1 MMLIMILRAVVSPA
15 KALIPAIRPLLSAAL
30 HDILDTVSRV
40 FPHAEHGLNR
50 KREQGPVL
58 LFLLFCF
65 RFIYSVH
72 GQAFCHLMSPLSL
85 SSYRREHT
93 TTLFHDIS
101 QAIRVTA
108 VCLWMCVISRCGL
121 CCVWGWSDVQWGWRL
136 GNLFQCTDLSL
147 PTQNTCC

>member
-1 MMLIMILRAVVSPA
+1 MILRAVVSPA

-72 GQAFCHLMSPLSL
+72 GQAFCHLITHHHPLS
-85 SSYRREHT
+85 
-93 TTLFHDIS
+93 
-101 QAIRVTA
+101 
-108 VCLWMCVISRCGL
+108 
-121 CCVWGWSDVQWGWRL
+121 
-136 GNLFQCTDLSL
+136 
-147 PTQNTCC
+147 